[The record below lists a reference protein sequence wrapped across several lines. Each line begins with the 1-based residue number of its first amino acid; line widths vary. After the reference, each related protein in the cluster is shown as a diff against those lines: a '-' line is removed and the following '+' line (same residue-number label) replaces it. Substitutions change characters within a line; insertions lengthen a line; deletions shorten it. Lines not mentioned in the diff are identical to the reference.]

1 MYEWRCT
8 QMFTI
13 NSNCVSCGLC
23 AANCPVDAIA
33 QGDEHY
39 VINQDTCVQCGS
51 CQMNCPADAVDRE
64 G

>member
-1 MYEWRCT
+1 
-8 QMFTI
+8 MFTI

-23 AANCPVDAIA
+23 AANCPVDAIT